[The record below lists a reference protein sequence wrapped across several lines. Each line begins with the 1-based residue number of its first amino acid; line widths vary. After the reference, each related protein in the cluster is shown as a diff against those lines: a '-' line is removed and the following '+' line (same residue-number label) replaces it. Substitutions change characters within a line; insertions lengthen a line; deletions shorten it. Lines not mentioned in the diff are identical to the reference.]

1 MAGNQN
7 HNEIFYNCCNNGT
20 LQLDNTEIM
29 NVLRNQHAYGKDIQS
44 DQATGCGFAAIRSLE
59 PANVIMYLVAT
70 FLVIGIIMVYSTS
83 SAKVA
88 DSAHLMNTAFLRHVM
103 WVTIAI
109 IGMLIMMRIDYHYLQ
124 KYRTVI
130 FIVALAG
137 LVVVLIPEIGT
148 VTYGARRWIRFGNYF
163 GYQPSEFA
171 KLAMIIFMSGYIA
184 KNQEKMSTFVRGF
197 VIPIILIG
205 IVSLLI
211 LKEPDFGTAMFI
223 STISFI
229 LIMTGGTRIVYV
241 IFTMIASV
249 PHIYQIMHNIPTY
262 RHNRLLA
269 FLDPWKD
276 PTGIGYQIIQ
286 SWIALGSGGIAG
298 LGMGESRQKMFFL
311 PMSDNDFVFSIIGEE
326 FGFVGTASIIV
337 MFALLTW
344 QGIRVCKA
352 AQDSF
357 GFFLSLSIT
366 VSLAL
371 QAALNIAVVTGSI
384 PTKGLPLPFIS
395 TGGSSILL
403 SMLGIGI
410 LLNIAKQSED
420 ADVSASN
427 IENNRSFAT

>member
-1 MAGNQN
+1 
-7 HNEIFYNCCNNGT
+7 
-20 LQLDNTEIM
+20 M
-29 NVLRNQHAYGKDIQS
+29 NVLRNQHVYGKDIHS
-44 DQATGCGFAAIRSLE
+44 DQASGYRFTDIRRLE

-70 FLVIGIIMVYSTS
+70 LLVIGIIMIYSTS

-88 DSAHLMNTAFLRHVM
+88 DSALTMNTTFIRHVM
-103 WVTIAI
+103 WVAIAI
-109 IGMLIMMRIDYHYLQ
+109 IGMLIMMRVDYHYLQ

-130 FIVALAG
+130 FIIALAG
-137 LVVVLIPEIGT
+137 LVVVLIPAIGT
-148 VTYGARRWIRFGNYF
+148 VTYGARRWIRVGTL

-171 KLAMIIFMSGYIA
+171 KLAMVIFISGYIT
-184 KNQEKMSTFVRGF
+184 KNREKMSTFARGF
-197 VIPIILIG
+197 VVPIILIG

-223 STISFI
+223 SMISFI

-241 IFTMIASV
+241 IFTLIASI

-276 PTGIGYQIIQ
+276 PSGIGYQIIQ
-286 SWIALGSGGIAG
+286 SWIALGSGGVAG
-298 LGMGESRQKMFFL
+298 LGMGESRQKLFFL
-311 PMSDNDFVFSIIGEE
+311 PMSGNDFVFSIIGEE
-326 FGFVGTASIIV
+326 FGFIGTTSVVV

-352 AQDSF
+352 TSDPF
-357 GFFLSLSIT
+357 GFFLSLGIT
-366 VSLAL
+366 ISLAL
-371 QAALNIAVVTGSI
+371 QAAINIAVVTGSI

-395 TGGSSILL
+395 TGCSSILL

-410 LLNIAKQSED
+410 LLNIAKQSGGTD
-420 ADVSASN
+420 ASASS
-427 IENNRSFAT
+427 IEKDRSFAT

>member
-1 MAGNQN
+1 
-7 HNEIFYNCCNNGT
+7 
-20 LQLDNTEIM
+20 M
-29 NVLRNQHAYGKDIQS
+29 NVLRNQHVYGKDIHS
-44 DQATGCGFAAIRSLE
+44 DQASGYRFTDIRRLE

-70 FLVIGIIMVYSTS
+70 LLVIGIIMIYSTS

-88 DSAHLMNTAFLRHVM
+88 DSALTMNTTFIRHVM
-103 WVTIAI
+103 WVAIAI
-109 IGMLIMMRIDYHYLQ
+109 IGMLIMMRVDYHYLQ

-130 FIVALAG
+130 FIIALAG
-137 LVVVLIPEIGT
+137 LVVVLIPAIGT
-148 VTYGARRWIRFGNYF
+148 VTYGARRWIRVGTL

-171 KLAMIIFMSGYIA
+171 KLAMVIFISGYIT
-184 KNQEKMSTFVRGF
+184 KNREKMSTFARGF
-197 VIPIILIG
+197 VVPIILIG

-223 STISFI
+223 SMISFI

-241 IFTMIASV
+241 IFTLIASI

-276 PTGIGYQIIQ
+276 PSGSGYQIIQ
-286 SWIALGSGGIAG
+286 SWIALGSGGVAG
-298 LGMGESRQKMFFL
+298 LGMGESRQKLFFL
-311 PMSDNDFVFSIIGEE
+311 PMSGNDFVFSIIGEE
-326 FGFVGTASIIV
+326 FGFIGTTSVVV

-352 AQDSF
+352 TSDPF
-357 GFFLSLSIT
+357 GFFLSLGIT
-366 VSLAL
+366 ISLAL
-371 QAALNIAVVTGSI
+371 QAAINIAVVTGSI

-410 LLNIAKQSED
+410 LLNIAKQSGGTD
-420 ADVSASN
+420 ASASS
-427 IENNRSFAT
+427 IEKDRSFAT

>member
-1 MAGNQN
+1 
-7 HNEIFYNCCNNGT
+7 
-20 LQLDNTEIM
+20 
-29 NVLRNQHAYGKDIQS
+29 
-44 DQATGCGFAAIRSLE
+44 
-59 PANVIMYLVAT
+59 
-70 FLVIGIIMVYSTS
+70 
-83 SAKVA
+83 
-88 DSAHLMNTAFLRHVM
+88 
-103 WVTIAI
+103 
-109 IGMLIMMRIDYHYLQ
+109 
-124 KYRTVI
+124 
-130 FIVALAG
+130 
-137 LVVVLIPEIGT
+137 
-148 VTYGARRWIRFGNYF
+148 
-163 GYQPSEFA
+163 
-171 KLAMIIFMSGYIA
+171 
-184 KNQEKMSTFVRGF
+184 
-197 VIPIILIG
+197 
-205 IVSLLI
+205 
-211 LKEPDFGTAMFI
+211 
-223 STISFI
+223 
-229 LIMTGGTRIVYV
+229 
-241 IFTMIASV
+241 MIASV

-427 IENNRSFAT
+427 IENNRSFTT

>member
-1 MAGNQN
+1 
-7 HNEIFYNCCNNGT
+7 
-20 LQLDNTEIM
+20 M
-29 NVLRNQHAYGKDIQS
+29 NVLRSQHAYGKDVQS
-44 DQATGCGFAAIRSLE
+44 GQDAGFSFTAIRSLE
-59 PANVIMYLVAT
+59 PANVIMYLVMT
-70 FLVIGIIMVYSTS
+70 FLVIGIIMIYSAS
-83 SAKVA
+83 SAKVT
-88 DSAHLMNTAFLRHVM
+88 DSTHSMNTVFLRHVM
-103 WVTIAI
+103 WVSIAI

-124 KYRTVI
+124 KYRTAI

-148 VTYGARRWIRFGNYF
+148 VTYGARRWVRFGSYF

-184 KNQEKMSTFVRGF
+184 KNQEKMSTFARGF
-197 VIPIILIG
+197 VVPIIIVG
-205 IVSLLI
+205 VVSLLI

-223 STISFI
+223 SMISFV
-229 LIMTGGTRIVYV
+229 LIMVGGTRIVYV
-241 IFTMIASV
+241 IFTMIASI

-276 PTGIGYQIIQ
+276 PMGIGYQIIQ
-286 SWIALGSGGIAG
+286 SWIALGSGGVAG

-326 FGFVGTASIIV
+326 FGFIGTTCIIV

-352 AQDSF
+352 TPDLF
-357 GFFLSLSIT
+357 GFFLSLGIT
-366 VSLAL
+366 ISLGL
-371 QAALNIAVVTGSI
+371 QAAINIAVVTGSI

-410 LLNIAKQSED
+410 LLNIAKQSGKT
-420 ADVSASN
+420 DVLASN
-427 IENNRSFAT
+427 IENNRSVTT

>member
-1 MAGNQN
+1 
-7 HNEIFYNCCNNGT
+7 
-20 LQLDNTEIM
+20 M
-29 NVLRNQHAYGKDIQS
+29 NVLRSQHAYGKDIQS
-44 DQATGCGFAAIRSLE
+44 DQVTGYSFAAIRRLE
-59 PANVIMYLVAT
+59 PENVIMCLVAT
-70 FLVIGIIMVYSTS
+70 LLVIGIIMIYSTS
-83 SAKVA
+83 SAKAA
-88 DSAHLMNTAFLRHVM
+88 DGVHSMNAAFLRHVM
-103 WVTIAI
+103 WVAIAI

-124 KYRTVI
+124 KYRTAI
-130 FIVALAG
+130 FIAALLG
-137 LVVVLIPEIGT
+137 LVFVLIPEIGT
-148 VTYGARRWIRFGNYF
+148 VTYGARRWVRFGSYF

-184 KNQEKMSTFVRGF
+184 KNREKMSTFARGF
-197 VIPIILIG
+197 VVPIILIG
-205 IVSLLI
+205 VVSLLI

-223 STISFI
+223 SMISFV
-229 LIMTGGTRIVYV
+229 LIMVGGTRIVYV
-241 IFTMIASV
+241 MFTMIASI

-276 PTGIGYQIIQ
+276 PMGIGYQIIQ

-298 LGMGESRQKMFFL
+298 LGMGESRQKLFFL

-326 FGFVGTASIIV
+326 FGFIGTTCVIV

-352 AQDSF
+352 TPDSF
-357 GFFLSLSIT
+357 GFFLSLGIT
-366 VSLAL
+366 ISLAL
-371 QAALNIAVVTGSI
+371 QAAINIAVVTGSI

-410 LLNIAKQSED
+410 LLNIAKQSGRT
-420 ADVSASN
+420 DVSVGN

>member
-1 MAGNQN
+1 
-7 HNEIFYNCCNNGT
+7 
-20 LQLDNTEIM
+20 M
-29 NVLRNQHAYGKDIQS
+29 NVLRNQHVYGKDIHS
-44 DQATGCGFAAIRSLE
+44 DQASGYRFTDIRRLE

-70 FLVIGIIMVYSTS
+70 LLVIGIIMIYSTS

-88 DSAHLMNTAFLRHVM
+88 DSALTMNTTFIRHVM
-103 WVTIAI
+103 WVAIAI
-109 IGMLIMMRIDYHYLQ
+109 IGMLIMMRVDYHYLQ

-130 FIVALAG
+130 FIIALAG
-137 LVVVLIPEIGT
+137 LVVVLIPAIGT
-148 VTYGARRWIRFGNYF
+148 VTYGARRWIRVGTL

-171 KLAMIIFMSGYIA
+171 KLAMVIFISGYIT
-184 KNQEKMSTFVRGF
+184 KNREKMSTFARGF
-197 VIPIILIG
+197 VVPIILIG

-223 STISFI
+223 SMISFI

-241 IFTMIASV
+241 IFTLIASI

-276 PTGIGYQIIQ
+276 PSGIGYQIIQ
-286 SWIALGSGGIAG
+286 SWIALGSGGVAG
-298 LGMGESRQKMFFL
+298 LGMGESRQKLFFL
-311 PMSDNDFVFSIIGEE
+311 PMSGNDFVFSIIGEE
-326 FGFVGTASIIV
+326 FGFIGTTSVVV

-352 AQDSF
+352 TSDPF
-357 GFFLSLSIT
+357 GFFLSLGIT
-366 VSLAL
+366 ISLAL
-371 QAALNIAVVTGSI
+371 QAAINIAVVTGSI

-410 LLNIAKQSED
+410 LLNIAKQSGGTD
-420 ADVSASN
+420 ASASS
-427 IENNRSFAT
+427 IEKDRSFAT

>member
-1 MAGNQN
+1 
-7 HNEIFYNCCNNGT
+7 
-20 LQLDNTEIM
+20 M
-29 NVLRNQHAYGKDIQS
+29 NVLESQHTYDKEMHS
-44 DQATGCGFAAIRSLE
+44 DQDAGCSFAAIRSLE
-59 PANVIMYLVAT
+59 PANVILYLITT
-70 FLVIGIIMVYSTS
+70 FLVIGIIMIYSTS

-88 DSAHLMNTAFLRHVM
+88 DSTHTMNTAFLRHVM
-103 WVTIAI
+103 WVAIAI

-130 FIVALAG
+130 FGVALLG

-148 VTYGARRWIRFGNYF
+148 VTYGARRWIRFGSYF

-184 KNQEKMSTFVRGF
+184 KNREKMSTFARGF
-197 VIPIILIG
+197 VVPIILVG
-205 IVSLLI
+205 VVSLLI

-223 STISFI
+223 SMISFV
-229 LIMTGGTRIVYV
+229 LIMVGGTRIVYV
-241 IFTMIASV
+241 IFTVIASI
-249 PHIYQIMHNIPTY
+249 PHIYQILHNIPTY
-262 RHNRLLA
+262 RYNRLLA
-269 FLDPWKD
+269 FIDPWKD
-276 PTGIGYQIIQ
+276 PMGIGYQIIQ

-298 LGMGESRQKMFFL
+298 LGMGESRQKLFFL

-326 FGFVGTASIIV
+326 FGFVGTTGIIV

-352 AQDSF
+352 TPDLF
-357 GFFLSLSIT
+357 GFFLSLGIT
-366 VSLAL
+366 ISLAL
-371 QAALNIAVVTGSI
+371 QAAINIAVVTGSI

-410 LLNIAKQSED
+410 LLNIAKQSGKTD
-420 ADVSASN
+420 ISVSN
-427 IENNRSFAT
+427 IENNRSFVT